1 MTTTQLVTNNY
12 RLMNAQ
18 NFVNSVGTSF
28 YYAFAGSSN
37 PWTNG
42 TVPNLYDNPGIVQFD
57 AYNNMIFG
65 KKIQTTDVSLMVNSY
80 QWIFGTVYAMYD
92 DRDNNLSTKQF
103 FVWTFDGSYYY
114 VWKCLNN
121 NNAIESTTQPQFSD
135 TGASDIYYETT
146 DGYQWKYMYR
156 FPLSTY
162 TKFATNLYIP
172 VVPDSNVTGNAV
184 AGAVDV
190 IVPTDANGTIV
201 SSTGKGYDNYYGGT
215 LTTTSVSNITY
226 PVVTLDSG
234 ASARNDFYT
243 GCYFYITQGTGSGQY
258 REVTSHASNSSG
270 TFITLRSKLD
280 IIPDSTSTYTIS
292 PGIVVRGA
300 GDDYIDENGA
310 ADANIPANRVA
321 AIALVN
327 TNIGSGNSIYQVQI
341 LDRAVNVMSAGAYVN
356 VSTQVNVTETAI
368 FRVIIGPKGGHGA
381 NVASEL
387 YSSHV
392 GVNVSFAN
400 NESNTI
406 PVVND
411 FQTVGL
417 IANPLFANVA
427 FTTTGVNGVFL
438 AGETVTQTIGSNVA
452 SAVVTSISPLEVTN
466 ATPGWVTSTSST
478 VGTIIGAN
486 SAANAQ
492 ITAIKICDVTK
503 GFGTFQ
509 QLYAYNGYYEGIP
522 FNSNEIVY
530 QGANT
535 PLTNTSLTQAEITLG
550 YDSSARFHS
559 NNVNGTT
566 VYLTSKL
573 GRISSANTLTG
584 LSSHA
589 IFTINTKT
597 EPDLIP
603 ESGDVLYLENFD
615 AVTRSNTTSE
625 TVKLILSY

>member
-1 MTTTQLVTNNY
+1 
-12 RLMNAQ
+12 MNAES
-18 NFVNSVGTSF
+18 FISSVGTSF

-37 PWTNG
+37 PWTGG
-42 TVPNLYDNPGIVQFD
+42 TVPALYDNPGIVQFD

-65 KKIQTTDVSLMVNSY
+65 KKLQTTDVSLMINSY
-80 QWIFGTVYAMYD
+80 QWISGTVYDMYD
-92 DRDNNLSTKQF
+92 DRDTTLSTKQF
-103 FVWTFDGSYYY
+103 FVWTFEGSFYY

-121 NNAIESTTQPQFSD
+121 NNAIESTSEPQFSD
-135 TGASDIYYETT
+135 TGASDIYYETA

-156 FPLSTY
+156 FSQSIY
-162 TKFATNLYIP
+162 AKFATDLYIP
-172 VVPDSNVTGNAV
+172 VVPDSNVTSNAV
-184 AGAVDV
+184 SGAVDV
-190 IVPTDANGTIV
+190 IVPVNANGIIV
-201 SSTGKGYDNYYGGT
+201 SSTGKGYDNYYAGT
-215 LTTTSVSNITY
+215 LTPTSVSNINT
-226 PVVTLDSG
+226 PLVTLDSG
-234 ASARNDFYT
+234 ASTRNDFYT
-243 GCYFYITQGTGSGQY
+243 GCFFRITQGTGSGQY
-258 REVTSHASNSSG
+258 KEVTGHVSNNSG
-270 TFITLRSKLD
+270 TFITLRTKLD
-280 IIPDSTSTYTIS
+280 TIPDSTSTYTIS

-321 AIALVN
+321 AIALINAN
-327 TNIGSGNSIYQVQI
+327 TGNSIYRVEI

-356 VSTQVNVTETAI
+356 VSSQVNVTEDAI
-368 FRVIIGPKGGHGA
+368 FKVIIGPKGGHGA
-381 NVASEL
+381 NVAAEL

-392 GVNVSFAN
+392 GVNVNFAN

-406 PVVND
+406 PVVNYI
-411 FQTVGL
+411 QTVGL

-427 FTTTGVNGVFL
+427 FTTTDLNGVFQV
-438 AGETVTQTIGSNVA
+438 GETVTQTVGSNSA
-452 SAVVTSISPLEVTN
+452 SAVITSISPLQVTR
-466 ATPGWVTSTSST
+466 ATPGWVTSTNST
-478 VGTIIGAN
+478 VGTIIGST

-492 ITAIKICDVTK
+492 INAISICDITK

-509 QLYAYNGYYEGIP
+509 QLYRYNGYYTGIP
-522 FNSNEIVY
+522 FTSNEIVY

-535 PLTNTSLTQAEITLG
+535 PLNNTALTQAEITLG
-550 YDSSARFHS
+550 YNSSARFHS

-573 GRISSANTLTG
+573 GRINSANTLTG
-584 LSSHA
+584 LASDA
-589 IFTINTKT
+589 IFTINTKN

>member
-12 RLMNAQ
+12 RLMNAES
-18 NFVNSVGTSF
+18 FISSVGTSF

-37 PWTNG
+37 PWTGG
-42 TVPNLYDNPGIVQFD
+42 TVPTLYDNPGIVQFD

-65 KKIQTTDVSLMVNSY
+65 KKLQTTDVSLMINSY
-80 QWIFGTVYAMYD
+80 QWISGTVYDMYD
-92 DRDNNLSTKQF
+92 DRDTTLSTKQF
-103 FVWTFDGSYYY
+103 FVWTFEGSFYY

-121 NNAIESTTQPQFSD
+121 NNAIESTSQPQFSD
-135 TGASDIYYETT
+135 TGASDIYYETA

-156 FPLSTY
+156 FSQSIY
-162 TKFATNLYIP
+162 TKFATDLYIP
-172 VVPDSNVTGNAV
+172 VVPDSNVTSNAV

-190 IVPTDANGTIV
+190 IVPVNANGIIV
-201 SSTGKGYDNYYGGT
+201 SSTGKGYDNYYAGT
-215 LTTTSVSNITY
+215 LTPTSVSNINT
-226 PVVTLDSG
+226 PLVTLDSG
-234 ASARNDFYT
+234 ANTTNDFYT
-243 GCYFYITQGTGSGQY
+243 GCFFRITQGTGSGQY
-258 REVTSHASNSSG
+258 KEVTGHVSNNSG
-270 TFITLRSKLD
+270 TFITLRTKLD
-280 IIPDSTSTYTIS
+280 TIPDSTSTYTIS

-327 TNIGSGNSIYQVQI
+327 ANTGNSIYRVEI

-356 VSTQVNVTETAI
+356 VSSQVNVTEDAI
-368 FRVIIGPKGGHGA
+368 FKVIIGPKGGHGA
-381 NVASEL
+381 NVAAEL

-392 GVNVSFAN
+392 GVNVNFAN

-406 PVVND
+406 PVVNYI
-411 FQTVGL
+411 QTVGL

-427 FTTTGVNGVFL
+427 FTTTGNNGVFL
-438 AGETVTQTIGSNVA
+438 FGETVTQTIGSNVA
-452 SAVVTSISPLEVTN
+452 SAVITSISPLQVTR
-466 ATPGWVTSTSST
+466 ATPGWVTSTNST
-478 VGTIIGAN
+478 VGTIIGGS

-492 ITAIKICDVTK
+492 ITAIQICDITK

-509 QLYAYNGYYEGIP
+509 QLYRYNGYYTGIP
-522 FNSNEIVY
+522 FTSNEIVY
-530 QGANT
+530 QGQNT
-535 PLTNTSLTQAEITLG
+535 PLTNTALTQAEITLG
-550 YDSSARFHS
+550 YNTSARFHS

-573 GRISSANTLTG
+573 GRINSSNTLTG
-584 LSSHA
+584 LASDA
-589 IFTINTKT
+589 IFTINTKN

>member
-1 MTTTQLVTNNY
+1 
-12 RLMNAQ
+12 MNAES
-18 NFVNSVGTSF
+18 FISSVGTSF

-37 PWTNG
+37 PWTGG
-42 TVPNLYDNPGIVQFD
+42 TVPALYDNPGIVQFD

-65 KKIQTTDVSLMVNSY
+65 KKLQTTDVSLMINSY
-80 QWIFGTVYAMYD
+80 QWISGTVYDMYD
-92 DRDNNLSTKQF
+92 DRDTTLSTKEF
-103 FVWTFDGSYYY
+103 FVWTFEGSFYY

-121 NNAIESTTQPQFSD
+121 NNAIESTSEPQFSD
-135 TGASDIYYETT
+135 TGASDIYYETA

-156 FPLSTY
+156 FSQSIY
-162 TKFATNLYIP
+162 AKFATDLYIP
-172 VVPDSNVTGNAV
+172 VVPDSNVTSNAV

-190 IVPTDANGTIV
+190 IVPVNANGIIV
-201 SSTGKGYDNYYGGT
+201 SSTGKGYDNYYAGT
-215 LTTTSVSNITY
+215 LTPTSVSNINT
-226 PVVTLDSG
+226 PLVTLDSG
-234 ASARNDFYT
+234 ASTRNDFYT
-243 GCYFYITQGTGSGQY
+243 GCFFRITQGTGSGQY
-258 REVTSHASNSSG
+258 KEVTGHVSNNSG
-270 TFITLRSKLD
+270 TFITLRTKLD
-280 IIPDSTSTYTIS
+280 TIPDSTSTYTIS

-321 AIALVN
+321 AIALINAN
-327 TNIGSGNSIYQVQI
+327 TGNSIYRVEI

-356 VSTQVNVTETAI
+356 VSSQVNVTEDAI
-368 FRVIIGPKGGHGA
+368 FKVIIGPKGGHGA
-381 NVASEL
+381 NVAAEL

-392 GVNVSFAN
+392 GVNVNFAN

-406 PVVND
+406 PAVNYI
-411 FQTVGL
+411 QTVGL
-417 IANPLFANVA
+417 IANPLFANVS
-427 FTTTGVNGVFL
+427 FTTTGNNGVFL
-438 AGETVTQTIGSNVA
+438 FGETVTQTIGNNVA
-452 SAVVTSISPLEVTN
+452 SAVISSISPLQVTR
-466 ATPGWVTSTSST
+466 ATPGWVTSTNST
-478 VGTIIGAN
+478 VGTIIGGS

-492 ITAIKICDVTK
+492 ITAISICDITK

-509 QLYAYNGYYEGIP
+509 QLYRYNGYYTGIP
-522 FNSNEIVY
+522 FTSNEIVY

-535 PLTNTSLTQAEITLG
+535 PLNNTALTQAEITLG
-550 YDSSARFHS
+550 YNSSARFHS

-573 GRISSANTLTG
+573 GRINSANTLTG
-584 LSSHA
+584 LASDA
-589 IFTINTKT
+589 IFTINTKN

>member
-80 QWIFGTVYAMYD
+80 QWISGTVYAMYD

-121 NNAIESTTQPQFSD
+121 NNSIESTTQPQFSD

-162 TKFATNLYIP
+162 NKFATNLYIP
-172 VVPDSNVTGNAV
+172 VVPDSNVTSNAV

-190 IVPTDANGTIV
+190 IVPVDANGTIV

-234 ASARNDFYT
+234 ASTRSDFYT
-243 GCYFYITQGTGSGQY
+243 GCYFYITHGTGSGQY
-258 REVTSHASNSSG
+258 REVTSHVSNTSG

-280 IIPDSTSTYTIS
+280 TIPDSTSTYTIS

-327 TNIGSGNSIYQVQI
+327 ANTGNSIYQVQI

-509 QLYAYNGYYEGIP
+509 QLYAYNGYYQGIP

-584 LSSHA
+584 LASDA

-597 EPDLIP
+597 EPDLIF

>member
-80 QWIFGTVYAMYD
+80 QWISGTVYAMYD

-121 NNAIESTTQPQFSD
+121 NNAIESTSEPQFSD
-135 TGASDIYYETT
+135 TGASDIYYETS

-156 FPLSTY
+156 FSQSIY
-162 TKFATNLYIP
+162 TKFATDLYIP
-172 VVPDSNVTGNAV
+172 VVPDSNVTSNAV

-190 IVPTDANGTIV
+190 IVPADANGTIV
-201 SSTGKGYDNYYGGT
+201 SSTGKGYDNYYAGT
-215 LTTTSVSNITY
+215 LTPTSVSNITY

-234 ASARNDFYT
+234 ASTRNDFYT
-243 GCYFYITQGTGSGQY
+243 GCYFYITHGTGSGQY
-258 REVTSHASNSSG
+258 REVTSHASNI
-270 TFITLRSKLD
+270 ITLRSKLD
-280 IIPDSTSTYTIS
+280 TIPDSTSTYTIS

-327 TNIGSGNSIYQVQI
+327 TNIGSGNSIYRVEI

-356 VSTQVNVTETAI
+356 VSTQVNVTEAAI
-368 FRVIIGPKGGHGA
+368 FKVIIGPKGGHGA
-381 NVASEL
+381 NVAAEL

-392 GVNVSFAN
+392 GVNVNFAN

-406 PVVND
+406 PVVNYI
-411 FQTVGL
+411 QTVGL

-478 VGTIIGAN
+478 VGTIIG
-486 SAANAQ
+486 SSSHANAQ
-492 ITAIKICDVTK
+492 ITDIKICDVTK

-522 FNSNEIVY
+522 FTSNEIVY

-535 PLTNTSLTQAEITLG
+535 PLTNTSLTQAQITLG

-559 NNVNGTT
+559 NNENGTT

-573 GRISSANTLTG
+573 GRINSANTLTG
-584 LSSHA
+584 LASDA
-589 IFTINTKT
+589 IFTINTKN

>member
-12 RLMNAQ
+12 RLMNAES
-18 NFVNSVGTSF
+18 FISSVGTSF

-37 PWTNG
+37 PWTGG
-42 TVPNLYDNPGIVQFD
+42 TVPTLYDNPGIVQFD

-65 KKIQTTDVSLMVNSY
+65 KKLQTTDVSLMVNSY
-80 QWIFGTVYAMYD
+80 QWISGTVYAMYD
-92 DRDNNLSTKQF
+92 DRDTTLSTKQF
-103 FVWTFDGSYYY
+103 FVWTFEGSFYY

-121 NNAIESTTQPQFSD
+121 NNAIESTSEPQFSD
-135 TGASDIYYETT
+135 TGASDIYYETA

-156 FPLSTY
+156 FSQSIY
-162 TKFATNLYIP
+162 TKFATDLYIP
-172 VVPDSNVTGNAV
+172 VVPDSNVTSNAV

-190 IVPTDANGTIV
+190 IVPVNANGIIV
-201 SSTGKGYDNYYGGT
+201 SSTGKGYDNYYAGT
-215 LTTTSVSNITY
+215 LTPTSVSNINT
-226 PVVTLDSG
+226 PLVTLDSG
-234 ASARNDFYT
+234 ANTTNDFYT
-243 GCYFYITQGTGSGQY
+243 GCFFRITQGTGSGQY
-258 REVTSHASNSSG
+258 KEVTGHVSNNSG
-270 TFITLRSKLD
+270 TFITLRTKLD
-280 IIPDSTSTYTIS
+280 TIPDSTSTYTIS

-327 TNIGSGNSIYQVQI
+327 ANTGNSIYRVEI

-356 VSTQVNVTETAI
+356 VSTQVNVTEDAI
-368 FRVIIGPKGGHGA
+368 FKVIIGPKGGHGA
-381 NVASEL
+381 NVAAEL

-392 GVNVSFAN
+392 GVNVNFAN

-406 PVVND
+406 PVVNYI
-411 FQTVGL
+411 QTAGL

-427 FTTTGVNGVFL
+427 FTTTGNNGVFL
-438 AGETVTQTIGSNVA
+438 FGETVTQTIGSNVA
-452 SAVVTSISPLEVTN
+452 SAVITSISPLQVTN
-466 ATPGWVTSTSST
+466 ATPGWVTSTNST
-478 VGTIIGAN
+478 VGTIIGGS

-492 ITAIKICDVTK
+492 INAISICDITK

-509 QLYAYNGYYEGIP
+509 QLYRYNGYYTGIP
-522 FNSNEIVY
+522 FTSNEIVY
-530 QGANT
+530 QGQNT
-535 PLTNTSLTQAEITLG
+535 PLTNTALTQAEITLG
-550 YDSSARFHS
+550 YNTSARFHS
-559 NNVNGTT
+559 NDIITGTT

-573 GRISSANTLTG
+573 GRINSANTLTG
-584 LSSHA
+584 LASDA
-589 IFTINTKT
+589 IFTINTKN

>member
-12 RLMNAQ
+12 RLMNAES
-18 NFVNSVGTSF
+18 FISSVGTSF

-37 PWTNG
+37 PWTGG
-42 TVPNLYDNPGIVQFD
+42 TVPALYDNPGIVQFD

-65 KKIQTTDVSLMVNSY
+65 KKLQTTDVSLMINSY
-80 QWIFGTVYAMYD
+80 QWISGTVYDMYD
-92 DRDNNLSTKQF
+92 DRDTTLSTKQF
-103 FVWTFDGSYYY
+103 FVWTFEGSFYY

-121 NNAIESTTQPQFSD
+121 NNAIESTSEPQFSD
-135 TGASDIYYETT
+135 TGASDIYYETA

-156 FPLSTY
+156 FSQSIY
-162 TKFATNLYIP
+162 AKFATDLYIP
-172 VVPDSNVTGNAV
+172 VVPDSNVTSNAV
-184 AGAVDV
+184 SGAVDV
-190 IVPTDANGTIV
+190 IVPVNANGIIV
-201 SSTGKGYDNYYGGT
+201 SSTGKGYDNYYAGT
-215 LTTTSVSNITY
+215 LTPTSVSNINT
-226 PVVTLDSG
+226 PLVTLDSG
-234 ASARNDFYT
+234 ASTRNDFYT
-243 GCYFYITQGTGSGQY
+243 GCFFRITQGTGSGQY
-258 REVTSHASNSSG
+258 KEVTGHVSNNSG
-270 TFITLRSKLD
+270 TFITLRTKLD
-280 IIPDSTSTYTIS
+280 TIPDSTSTYTIS

-321 AIALVN
+321 AIALINAN
-327 TNIGSGNSIYQVQI
+327 TGNSIYRVEI

-356 VSTQVNVTETAI
+356 VSSQVNVTEDAI
-368 FRVIIGPKGGHGA
+368 FKVIIGPKGGHGA
-381 NVASEL
+381 NVAAEL

-392 GVNVSFAN
+392 GVNVNFAN

-406 PVVND
+406 PVVNYI
-411 FQTVGL
+411 QTVGL

-427 FTTTGVNGVFL
+427 FTTTDLNGVFQV
-438 AGETVTQTIGSNVA
+438 GETVTQTVGSNSA
-452 SAVVTSISPLEVTN
+452 SAVITSISPLQVTR
-466 ATPGWVTSTSST
+466 ATPGWVTSTNST
-478 VGTIIGAN
+478 VGTIIGST

-492 ITAIKICDVTK
+492 INAISICDITK

-509 QLYAYNGYYEGIP
+509 QLYRYNGYYTGIP
-522 FNSNEIVY
+522 FTSNEIVY

-535 PLTNTSLTQAEITLG
+535 PLNNTALTQAEITLG
-550 YDSSARFHS
+550 YNSSARFHS

-573 GRISSANTLTG
+573 GRINSANTLTG
-584 LSSHA
+584 LASDA
-589 IFTINTKT
+589 IFTINTKN

>member
-37 PWTNG
+37 PWTGG
-42 TVPNLYDNPGIVQFD
+42 TVPTLYDNPGIVQFD

-65 KKIQTTDVSLMVNSY
+65 KKIQTTDVSLMINSY
-80 QWIFGTVYAMYD
+80 QWISGTVYDMYD
-92 DRDNNLSTKQF
+92 DRDTTLSTKQF
-103 FVWTFDGSYYY
+103 FVWTFEGSFYY

-121 NNAIESTTQPQFSD
+121 NNAIESTSQPQFSD
-135 TGASDIYYETT
+135 TGASDIYYETA

-156 FPLSTY
+156 FSQSIY
-162 TKFATNLYIP
+162 TKFATDLYIP
-172 VVPDSNVTGNAV
+172 VVPDSNVTSNAV

-190 IVPTDANGTIV
+190 IVPVNANGIIV
-201 SSTGKGYDNYYGGT
+201 SSTGKGYDNYYAGT
-215 LTTTSVSNITY
+215 LTPTSVSNINT
-226 PVVTLDSG
+226 PLVTLDSG
-234 ASARNDFYT
+234 ASTRNDFYT
-243 GCYFYITQGTGSGQY
+243 GCFFRITQGTGSGQY
-258 REVTSHASNSSG
+258 KEVTGHVSNTSG
-270 TFITLRSKLD
+270 IFITLRSKLD
-280 IIPDSTSTYTIS
+280 TVPDSTSIYTIS
-292 PGIVVRGA
+292 PGIVVLGA
-300 GDDYIDENGA
+300 GDDYISENGA

-321 AIALVN
+321 AIALINAN
-327 TNIGSGNSIYQVQI
+327 TGNSIYRVEI

-356 VSTQVNVTETAI
+356 VSSQVNVTEDAI

-381 NVASEL
+381 NVAAEL

-392 GVNVSFAN
+392 GVNVNFAN

-406 PVVND
+406 PVVNYI
-411 FQTVGL
+411 QTVGL

-427 FTTTGVNGVFL
+427 FTTTGNNGVFVV
-438 AGETVTQTIGSNVA
+438 GETVTQTVGSNSA
-452 SAVVTSISPLEVTN
+452 SAVITSISPLQVTR
-466 ATPGWVTSTSST
+466 ATPGWVTSTSNT
-478 VGTIIGAN
+478 VGTIIGST

-492 ITAIKICDVTK
+492 ITAIQICDITK

-509 QLYAYNGYYEGIP
+509 QLYRYNGYYTGIP
-522 FNSNEIVY
+522 FTSNEIVY

-535 PLTNTSLTQAEITLG
+535 PLNNTALTQAEITLG
-550 YDSSARFHS
+550 YNTSARFHS

-573 GRISSANTLTG
+573 GRINSANTLTG
-584 LSSHA
+584 LASDA
-589 IFTINTKT
+589 IFTINTKN

>member
-80 QWIFGTVYAMYD
+80 QWISGTVYAMYD

-172 VVPDSNVTGNAV
+172 VFPDSNVTSNAV

-190 IVPTDANGTIV
+190 IVPADANGTIV

-215 LTTTSVSNITY
+215 LTPTSVSNITY

-310 ADANIPANRVA
+310 ADANIPVNRVA

-327 TNIGSGNSIYQVQI
+327 ANTGNSIYQVQI

-478 VGTIIGAN
+478 VGTIIG
-486 SAANAQ
+486 SSSHANAQ
-492 ITAIKICDVTK
+492 ITDIKICDVTK

-550 YDSSARFHS
+550 FDSSARFHS

-584 LSSHA
+584 LASDA

>member
-12 RLMNAQ
+12 RLMNAES
-18 NFVNSVGTSF
+18 FISSVGTSF

-37 PWTNG
+37 PWTGG
-42 TVPNLYDNPGIVQFD
+42 TVPALYDNPGIVQFD

-65 KKIQTTDVSLMVNSY
+65 KKLQTTDVSLMINSY
-80 QWIFGTVYAMYD
+80 QWISGTVYAMYD

-172 VVPDSNVTGNAV
+172 VVPDSNVTSNAV

-190 IVPTDANGTIV
+190 IVPADANGTIV
-201 SSTGKGYDNYYGGT
+201 SSTGKGYDNYYGST
-215 LTTTSVSNITY
+215 LTPTSVSNITY

-234 ASARNDFYT
+234 ASTRNDFYT
-243 GCYFYITQGTGSGQY
+243 GCYFYITHGTGSGQY
-258 REVTSHASNSSG
+258 REVTSHASNTSG

-280 IIPDSTSTYTIS
+280 TIPDSTSTYTIS

-321 AIALVN
+321 AIALINAN
-327 TNIGSGNSIYQVQI
+327 TGNSIYRVEI

-356 VSTQVNVTETAI
+356 VSTQVNVTEEAI
-368 FRVIIGPKGGHGA
+368 FKVIIGPKGGHGA
-381 NVASEL
+381 NVAAEL

-392 GVNVSFAN
+392 GVNVNFAN

-406 PVVND
+406 PVVNYI
-411 FQTVGL
+411 QTAGL

-478 VGTIIGAN
+478 VGTIIGGS

-492 ITAIKICDVTK
+492 ITAIKISDITK

-509 QLYAYNGYYEGIP
+509 QLYRYNGYYTGIP
-522 FNSNEIVY
+522 FTSNEIVY

-535 PLTNTSLTQAEITLG
+535 PLTNTALTQAEITLG
-550 YDSSARFHS
+550 YDTSARFHS

-573 GRISSANTLTG
+573 GRINSANTLTG
-584 LSSHA
+584 LTSDA
-589 IFTINTKT
+589 IFTINTKN

>member
-65 KKIQTTDVSLMVNSY
+65 KKLKTTDVSLMINSY
-80 QWIFGTVYAMYD
+80 QWISGTVYAMYD

-121 NNAIESTTQPQFSD
+121 NNAVESTSQPQFSD

-190 IVPTDANGTIV
+190 IVPADANGTIV
-201 SSTGKGYDNYYGGT
+201 SSTGKGYDNYYGST
-215 LTTTSVSNITY
+215 LTPTSVSNITY

-234 ASARNDFYT
+234 ASTRNDFYT
-243 GCYFYITQGTGSGQY
+243 GCYFYITHGTGSGQY
-258 REVTSHASNSSG
+258 REVTSHASNTSG

-280 IIPDSTSTYTIS
+280 TIPDSTSTYTIS

-327 TNIGSGNSIYQVQI
+327 ANTGNSIYRVEI

-356 VSTQVNVTETAI
+356 VSSQVNVTEEAI
-368 FRVIIGPKGGHGA
+368 FKVIIGPKGGHGA
-381 NVASEL
+381 NVAAEL

-392 GVNVSFAN
+392 GVNVNFAN

-406 PVVND
+406 PVVNYI
-411 FQTVGL
+411 QTVGL

-438 AGETVTQTIGSNVA
+438 VGETVTQTIGSNVA

-478 VGTIIGAN
+478 VGTIIG
-486 SAANAQ
+486 SSSHANAQ
-492 ITAIKICDVTK
+492 ITAIKISDITK

-509 QLYAYNGYYEGIP
+509 QLYRYNGYYTGIP
-522 FNSNEIVY
+522 FTSNEIVY

-535 PLTNTSLTQAEITLG
+535 PLTNTALTQAEITLG
-550 YDSSARFHS
+550 YDTSARFHS

-584 LSSHA
+584 LTSDA
-589 IFTINTKT
+589 IFTINTKN